1 MFIGS
6 LGGTL
11 GPWLTGW
18 LYDSTGTYDTAFLLV
33 TGFSVF
39 GFLMA
44 LGLRPIV
51 ALGDHSSRSGNG

>member
-1 MFIGS
+1 MFMGS

-18 LYDSTGTYDTAFLLV
+18 LYDSMGTYDTAFLLV
-33 TGFSVF
+33 TSFTVL

-44 LGLRPIV
+44 LGLKPMGFSIDDRELV
-51 ALGDHSSRSGNG
+51 K